1 VRPSVVTSSTMTDDE
16 HDDAGTPDTDPRHI
30 DPAGDLA
37 DAVDTGELEISLA
50 DDQDVDELREFVERA
65 EAGEFDPV
73 DPGLE
78 AQLRIARSLLD
89 DVDGGEGDT

>member
-1 VRPSVVTSSTMTDDE
+1 MTDDE
-16 HDDAGTPDTDPRHI
+16 REDTPDDVATPDTDPRHI

-37 DAVDTGELEISLA
+37 DAVETGELEISLA

-78 AQLRIARSLLD
+78 AQVRIARSLLD
-89 DVDGGEGDT
+89 DVEE